1 MVSAEKL
8 KGDRRLTRNSSHF
21 KKIVLKSEDVNVD
34 APVSDDGAE
43 DEEPDEIVLDAAPPD
58 DVVADDVI
66 ANDVIADDVV
76 VQHESR
82 TRSGRAVKAPGWLD
96 VYVH

>member
-1 MVSAEKL
+1 MTHAEQ
-8 KGDRRLTRNSSHF
+8 
-21 KKIVLKSEDVNVD
+21 
-34 APVSDDGAE
+34 
-43 DEEPDEIVLDAAPPD
+43 LDAAPSD

-66 ANDVIADDVV
+66 AKDVIADDVV
-76 VQHESR
+76 VQHERR